1 MLVEM
6 LLVASVVVYVVAMAI
21 FYRGGF
27 LQSLFGIGVGIVLI
41 YAACYLH
48 GILPGMGPFVNC

>member
-6 LLVASVVVYVVAMAI
+6 LLVASVVVYIIAMAI

-27 LQSLFGIGVGIVLI
+27 LQSLFGIGVGIFLI
-41 YAACYLH
+41 YAICYLH
-48 GILPGMGPFVNC
+48 DILPGMGPFANC